1 MKQWKQHIVH
11 DERGVKNVAQRRVF
25 NEMLQA
31 GSANKLNIKV
41 VESRKETGRGI
52 TFPQI
57 KAAIQLNLDR
67 YHFHHIY
74 KKTGD
79 NEATYNEA
87 YRKLAEGTLSKHA
100 FEKIVKPFRLTNK
113 RHDHHVTGSN
123 EYFIGGNLD
132 GKEANLD
139 FDGSTDQQMTVKIG
153 KQTLRMPYQCRMR
166 KSTSTRRTRSS
177 TKSKTVYTSVIG
189 AGYNIKELNRATTIA
204 YATTGKTGNKML
216 VGYAFGRYE
225 NQRKKFYL
233 SILCSS
239 HRAGARLLR
248 FMERYLRKL
257 GVETLYLRA
266 AHNNGYSFDQNFL
279 VKWYKRMGYIARPEP
294 CKGDRGF
301 QYAQHTE
308 QTRLH
313 KVYRSTEYLEMER
326 QQDSGEITEE
336 EFENRLKEIRLK
348 ASHKPGTVPYKGALI
363 NEEGWLMSKCL
374 KDTACTTVRGESGRV
389 QVYSRCKDKLVNGRC
404 KTKRYE
410 EPRCVP
416 DSGWGKARTEKKRK
430 IKGKYSKLSNKAV
443 NVRRQKDY
451 TE

>member
-1 MKQWKQHIVH
+1 MKQWKQNIVH
-11 DERGVKNVAQRRVF
+11 DECGVKNVMQRRVF
-25 NEMLQA
+25 NTLLEA

-41 VESRKETGRGI
+41 VESRKETGVMS
-52 TFPQI
+52 FPKI

-74 KKTGD
+74 KKTTA
-79 NEATYNEA
+79 NETTYNNA
-87 YRKLAEGTLSKHA
+87 YRKLAEGTLSKGQ
-100 FEKIVKPFRLTNK
+100 FEKIVQPFRLKTK
-113 RHDHHVTGSN
+113 RYDLPITESRG
-123 EYFIGGNLD
+123 YFIGGNID
-132 GKEANLD
+132 GKYTNLE
-139 FDGSTDQQMTVKIG
+139 FNGVEDQEMTVNVG
-153 KQTLRMPYQCRMR
+153 KETIRMPYQCRTR
-166 KSTSTRRTRSS
+166 KKTSSRRTRSGAKPA
-177 TKSKTVYTSVIG
+177 TLYESVIG
-189 AGYNIKELNRATTIA
+189 AAYNIKELNRATTIA
-204 YATTGKTGNKML
+204 YATTGKKWNKMM

-225 NQRKKFYL
+225 KRGKKFYL

-279 VKWYKRMGYIARPEP
+279 VKWYKKMGYIARPEP

-308 QTRLH
+308 QNRSH
-313 KVYRSTEYLEMER
+313 KVYRSTEYLELDQ
-326 QQDSGEITEE
+326 QQDAGAITDE
-336 EFENRLKEIRLK
+336 EFENRLKEIRLG
-348 ASHKPGTVPYKGALI
+348 ASQKPGTVPYEGPLI
-363 NEEGWLMSKCL
+363 NEEGWLMSRCL

-416 DSGWGKARTEKKRK
+416 DSGWGKARTERKRK
-430 IKGKYSKLSNKAV
+430 IKGKYSKMSNKAV
-443 NVRRQKDY
+443 NVRRQKDF